1 MSPIRTFV
9 VILSSI
15 SFIIVIG
22 GAVYEHLA
30 LVPAWTSAVPASLSV
45 FQGEYR
51 LAPEN
56 FWIPVHPITILLL
69 IGSLILNWKTGRRSF
84 ILATLVGYAIVLA
97 ITFLYFVPELM
108 ALTQSAYS
116 TAVDPE
122 LTARAGRWETLS
134 LVRLAF
140 LILLAISL
148 LYGLSKPIE
157 YRGRPAY

>member
-9 VILSSI
+9 VILASI
-15 SFIIVIG
+15 SFLVVIG

-30 LVPAWTSAVPASLSV
+30 LVPVWTSAVPASLSV

-51 LAPEN
+51 LKAEN
-56 FWIPVHPITILLL
+56 FWIPVHPVTILLL
-69 IGSLILNWKTGRRSF
+69 ITSLVLNWKTHRRGF
-84 ILATLVGYAIVLA
+84 ILFTLIGYATVLV
-97 ITFLYFVPELM
+97 ITFFYFVPELM

-116 TAVDPE
+116 PEVDPT
-122 LTARAGRWETLS
+122 LTARAGSWETYS

-140 LILLAISL
+140 LFVLAISL